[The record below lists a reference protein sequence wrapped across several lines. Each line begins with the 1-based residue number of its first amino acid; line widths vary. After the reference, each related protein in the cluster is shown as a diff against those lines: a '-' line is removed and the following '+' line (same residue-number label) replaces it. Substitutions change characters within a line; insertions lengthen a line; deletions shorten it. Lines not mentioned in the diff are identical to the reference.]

1 MSGKRQ
7 KFVHSQSLFICVYL
21 VIDENLH
28 GVVSP
33 LHQHQLI
40 GLSWYCIGE
49 GSSHSGRGVGL
60 NPQTYSQGQHLRE
73 APLGLSIHVV
83 GSQGEGELKLVRGP
97 CVFTC

>member
-7 KFVHSQSLFICVYL
+7 KLVRSQSLFICFVYL

-40 GLSWYCIGE
+40 GLARYRIGE
-49 GSSHSGRGVGL
+49 GSSHSGRGIGL
-60 NPQTYSQGQHLRE
+60 NPQTYG
-73 APLGLSIHVV
+73 
-83 GSQGEGELKLVRGP
+83 
-97 CVFTC
+97 